1 LSAAAPPT
9 VAAGRPIIRSLPILF
24 LCLAAGVVLL
34 LQHPERLGV
43 RDGVDAA
50 WARAA
55 QDDYDFTA
63 MALRG
68 VNAAAGRSPGRL
80 DEPQRLGPEAFNS
93 ALDDRDQRVCDR
105 YYLEYPHTALL
116 LFRLGWVGRTA
127 PGSPAVLDAAYH
139 DVVDHAPRDDAER
152 VWWSEFR
159 GATRAYVVVMAVCGV
174 ALMLLLQ
181 AGYEPGGGLSSS
193 ALLLLLPAALYFT
206 LNRFDVVPA
215 LATAAGLACLGRRWT
230 SASAVC
236 FGVAVMVKVYPVLL
250 TPIILRYLWKEPRRA
265 VRWAAVFG
273 AAAAAL
279 VLPPLLAEGWEAV
292 AAPYRVQLS
301 RGPLLPELTAYGA
314 ILPES
319 WSEKDSLAGRIIRLA
334 GVLAT
339 AALLCLR
346 RPPNLASVLRR
357 CAVVLIV
364 FIGLSNFFSPQW
376 IFWLAPLLLPLAS
389 RDRLLVGLI
398 VALDLVT
405 YFTWPLRSP
414 LLATDAVA
422 VYVRFSVLAALLAIL
437 LWRDRR
443 ATAAVRL
450 AT

>member
-1 LSAAAPPT
+1 LT
-9 VAAGRPIIRSLPILF
+9 PILV
-24 LCLAAGVVLL
+24 LCLAAGVVLF
-34 LQHPERLGV
+34 LQNPERLDV
-43 RDGVDAA
+43 RDGVDPA

-68 VNAAAGRSPGRL
+68 LNASEGRLAGRL
-80 DEPQRLGPEAFNS
+80 DEPKALGPDGFSA
-93 ALDDRDQRVCDR
+93 ALDERGRPLDDK

-116 LFRLGWVGRTA
+116 LFRLGWMGPLTA
-127 PGSPAVLDAAYH
+127 SSPALLDARYH
-139 DVVDHAPRDDAER
+139 DIVEHAPRDHTER
-152 VWWSEFR
+152 IWWSEFR
-159 GATRAYVVVMAVCGV
+159 GAARAYVLLMAACGV
-174 ALMLLLQ
+174 GLMLVLQ
-181 AGYEPGGGLSSS
+181 GGYEPGGGLSSS

-215 LATAAGLACLGRRWT
+215 LATAAALACLGRRWT
-230 SASAVC
+230 AASAVC

-250 TPIILRYLWKEPRRA
+250 TPIILRYLWKEPQRA
-265 VRWAAVFG
+265 ALWAAVFG
-273 AAAAAL
+273 ATAAAL
-279 VLPPLLAEGWEAV
+279 VLPPLLAEGWDAV

-301 RGPLLPELTAYGA
+301 RGALLPNRTAYGA

-319 WSEKDSLAGRIIRLA
+319 WSERDSLPGRIVRLG

-346 RPPNLASVLRR
+346 RPPDLASVLRR
-357 CAVVLIV
+357 GAVVLIV

-376 IFWLAPLLLPLAS
+376 ILWLAPLLLPLAA
-389 RDRLLVGLI
+389 RDRLLIGLI

-414 LLATDAVA
+414 LLAADAVA
-422 VYVRFSVLAALLAIL
+422 VYVRFAVLAALVAVL
-437 LWRDRR
+437 LWRERP
-443 ATAAVRL
+443 ATPAVRL
-450 AT
+450 AALGRNP